1 MVDEMLYRVSLEVVE
16 YGYGDGAVCQC
27 SQDGRGPLATVAS
40 AEGDFVAVSYAGVF
54 EEDV

>member
-16 YGYGDGAVCQC
+16 YWYGDGAVCQC